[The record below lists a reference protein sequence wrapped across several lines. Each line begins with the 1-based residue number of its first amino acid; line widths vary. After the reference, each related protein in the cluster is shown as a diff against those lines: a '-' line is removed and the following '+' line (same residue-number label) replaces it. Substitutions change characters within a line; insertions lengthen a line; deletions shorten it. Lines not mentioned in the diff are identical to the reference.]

1 MTVETHYL
9 KGNGRIPNSR
19 LPLLIYRG
27 AVQVGVAEMEEQI
40 RRNDWPPEWH
50 SSFGMYPRH
59 HFHSD
64 AHELIAVTRGTM
76 VGLFGGHDGVRATVT
91 AGDVIVIPAG
101 VGHFGESITEDLRLT
116 GAFPAGYAIHDFR
129 LGYPDEYAR
138 VADRAQRVPIPA
150 NDPLHGPKGPLVEIW
165 SSVHSRNN

>member
-129 LGYPDEYAR
+129 LGYPEEYAR
-138 VADRAQRVPIPA
+138 VVDRAQRVPIPA

>member
-27 AVQVGVAEMEEQI
+27 AVQVGVTEMEEQI

-138 VADRAQRVPIPA
+138 VVDRAQRVPIPA

>member
-9 KGNGRIPNSR
+9 KGNGRVPNSR

-27 AVQVGVAEMEEQI
+27 AVQVAVAEMEEQI
-40 RRNDWPPEWH
+40 RRNEWPPEWH

-76 VGLFGGHDGVRATVT
+76 VGLFGGHDGVRATVH
-91 AGDVIVIPAG
+91 AGDVVVIPAG
-101 VGHFGESITEDLRLT
+101 VGHFGEQVTEDLRLT

-129 LGYPDEYAR
+129 LGYPDEYACM
-138 VADRAQRVPIPA
+138 VDRAQRVPIPA
-150 NDPLHGPKGPLVEIW
+150 NDPLYGPKGPLVEIW
-165 SSVHSRNN
+165 SSAHSRNN

>member
-76 VGLFGGHDGVRATVT
+76 VGLFGGHDGVRATVN

-138 VADRAQRVPIPA
+138 VVDRAQRVPIPA